1 MALLY
6 CVCTNLKNIYTS
18 HEPACLY
25 SYNYEVMKVIDIIL
39 LSQNL

>member
-25 SYNYEVMKVIDIIL
+25 SYEVMKVIDVIL